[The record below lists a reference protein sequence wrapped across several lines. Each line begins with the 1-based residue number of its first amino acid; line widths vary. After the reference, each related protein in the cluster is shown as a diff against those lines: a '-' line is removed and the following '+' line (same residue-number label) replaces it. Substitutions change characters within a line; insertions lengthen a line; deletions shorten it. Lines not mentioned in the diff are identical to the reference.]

1 MFTNKHLTN
10 AAKLTVGKSALAAAL
25 LLALPATAA
34 VKLKDAVNDTEF
46 AFGGYMKVDAF
57 WSDFSDG
64 SLASNNIGRQ
74 FYVPSTV
81 PVCESQDCE
90 DGATTFDGH
99 TRATRFNFS
108 TLTHID
114 GHKVK
119 TFLEMDFLATPG
131 GNELVSNSYSPRLR
145 HAFISYDNWLV
156 GQTWTTFQNTGA
168 LPESLDFL
176 GPAESTIFERQ
187 AMVRYSYGNWQF
199 SLENPESLVMNNG
212 GNGRIDCDDSSLPD
226 MVARYNHDAGWG
238 QLSVAALL
246 RQLKIDDANYDS
258 TTSAYGVSVAGKIKL
273 GADDIRF
280 MGSYG
285 SGMGRYIG
293 LAITSDAVL
302 DDKGDLEAIDS
313 YGGFVAYRHLWNEKL
328 RSTLSY
334 STFSADNK
342 IEYTGRSATKS
353 ADSIHLN
360 LIYSPIKP
368 LSIGVEYIRANREL
382 ENGYDGDLDRLQFS
396 AKYVL

>member
-1 MFTNKHLTN
+1 MYTKKSLTN
-10 AAKLTVGKSALAAAL
+10 FGHSISAKSLVAAAL
-25 LLALPATAA
+25 LLAFPATAA

-46 AFGGYMKVDAF
+46 SFGGYMKVDAF

-81 PVCESQDCE
+81 PVCESADCE

-99 TRATRFNFS
+99 SRATRFNFS
-108 TLTHID
+108 TLTDID

-187 AMVRYSYGNWQF
+187 AMVRYTYGDWQF
-199 SLENPESLVMNNG
+199 SLENPESLVMHNG
-212 GNGRIDCDDSSLPD
+212 GNGRIDCDDSALPD
-226 MVARYNHDAGWG
+226 IVARYNHNADWG
-238 QLSVAALL
+238 QLSVAGLL

-258 TTSAYGVSVAGKIKL
+258 TTSAYGISVAGKVKL

-302 DDKGDLEAIDS
+302 DDQGELEAIDS
-313 YGGFVAYRHLWNEKL
+313 YGGFIAYRHLWNEKF

-334 STFSADNK
+334 STFSADN
-342 IEYTGRSATKS
+342 ETRYTGQSATKS

-360 LIYSPIKP
+360 LIYSPIQS

>member
-1 MFTNKHLTN
+1 
-10 AAKLTVGKSALAAAL
+10 
-25 LLALPATAA
+25 
-34 VKLKDAVNDTEF
+34 
-46 AFGGYMKVDAF
+46 MKVDAF

-64 SLASNNIGRQ
+64 SLASSNIGRQ
-74 FYVPSTV
+74 FYVPSTL
-81 PVCESQDCE
+81 PICETQGCE

-99 TRATRFNFS
+99 SRATRFNFG
-108 TLTHID
+108 TLTAID

-145 HAFISYDNWLV
+145 HAFIRYDNWLV

-226 MVARYNHDAGWG
+226 MVARYNHNADWG
-238 QLSVAALL
+238 QLSVAGLL
-246 RQLKIDDANYDS
+246 RQLKIDDVNYDS
-258 TTSAYGVSVAGKIKL
+258 TTSAYGISVAGKIKL

-313 YGGFVAYRHLWNEKL
+313 YGGFIAYRHLWNEKL
-328 RSTLSY
+328 RSTFSY
-334 STFSADNK
+334 SRFSADNET
-342 IEYTGRSATKS
+342 EYTGHSATKS
-353 ADSIHLN
+353 ADSVHLN
-360 LIYSPIKP
+360 LIYSPIKS
-368 LSIGVEYIRANREL
+368 LSVGVEYIRANREL